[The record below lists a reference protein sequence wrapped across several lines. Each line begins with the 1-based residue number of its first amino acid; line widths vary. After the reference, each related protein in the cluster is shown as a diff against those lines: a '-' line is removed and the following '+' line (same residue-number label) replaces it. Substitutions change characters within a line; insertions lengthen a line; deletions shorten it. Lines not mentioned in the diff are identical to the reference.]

1 MINDRRQITEDL
13 KTYLLE
19 RHSVSTVKI
28 YLFDIN
34 HYIEWMGKER
44 AEEANYREVMDYV
57 SHLRREYHNTNTI
70 RRTLYGIKAWYF
82 YLIDTGQRQDHPCR
96 YLRLRDA
103 KSPDIQLQDLFT
115 SNEMEKL
122 MQRKERYPLA
132 DLRNKA
138 VISLLIYQGLRI
150 GEITRL
156 RLRDIDLEAGEIY
169 IRSTPV
175 SQARKLK
182 LKARQVMIFYKYIH
196 QVRPRLLKTKPETE
210 PLILTLRGTPDNGEG
225 INYLVET
232 FKPLFPERN
241 LNATT
246 IRQSVIANLLS
257 EGKDLRAVQAFAG
270 HKKISSTE
278 KYRQTGLKEL
288 QEAIDKYHPL
298 G

>member
-1 MINDRRQITEDL
+1 MTNNDTGKDL
-13 KTYLLE
+13 ENYLLE
-19 RHSVSTVKI
+19 RHSPSTVKT

-34 HYIEWMGKER
+34 RYIEWMGKER
-44 AEEANYREVMDYV
+44 AERANYREVMDYV

-82 YLIDTGQRQDHPCR
+82 YLIDTGRRQDHPCR

-103 KSPDIQLQDLFT
+103 RNPDIQLQDLFT
-115 SNEMEKL
+115 STEMEKL

-132 DLRNKA
+132 ELRNKA
-138 VISLLIYQGLRI
+138 VISLLIYQGLRT

-156 RLRDIDLEAGEIY
+156 RLQDIDLEAGEIY

-196 QVRPRLLKTKPETE
+196 QVRPRLLKAKPETE

-232 FKPLFPERN
+232 FKPLFPGRN

-246 IRQSVIANLLS
+246 IRQSVIANLLN
-257 EGKDLRAVQAFAG
+257 ERKDLRVVQAFSG

-278 KYRQTGLKEL
+278 KYRQSGLKEL
-288 QEAIDKYHPL
+288 RKAIDKYHPL